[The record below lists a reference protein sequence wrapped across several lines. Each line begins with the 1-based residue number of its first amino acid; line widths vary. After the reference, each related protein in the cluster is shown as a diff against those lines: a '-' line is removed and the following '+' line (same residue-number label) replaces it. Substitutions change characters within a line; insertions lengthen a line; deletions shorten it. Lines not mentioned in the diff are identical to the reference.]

1 MKKKIVLV
9 AGLIMAFV
17 MLSGCGNNNADLK
30 KEEYIIGEI
39 KDNKYESTW
48 AGVSYSVPED
58 ISVLSREDT
67 YLLMGLTMEEIEGK
81 KEVDS
86 AKLDTVYELYGSSAD
101 GSMVIINTFKNIDT
115 TSKIAEMKAE
125 FDGKANDL
133 LKPSYTDETTVTYGG
148 IEFTRLDVTAS
159 APDFVMYQTYLFKN
173 VDEHLFCVSVAA
185 FEENKVEE
193 LLEGIAKQ

>member
-1 MKKKIVLV
+1 MTVICIFSMVTC
-9 AGLIMAFV
+9 
-17 MLSGCGNNNADLK
+17 S
-30 KEEYIIGEI
+30 
-39 KDNKYESTW
+39 DNSAEAVYGYEKGSFDGVVYKSEW
-48 AGVSYSVPED
+48 ANVNYTVPEGMN
-58 ISVLSREDT
+58 VLSEEDT
-67 YLLMGLTMEEIEGK
+67 YLLMGLTMAEIEGK
-81 KEVDS
+81 EEVDP

-115 TSKIAEMKAE
+115 TAKIAEMKAE

-159 APDFVMYQTYLFKN
+159 APDFVMYQTYLLKD

-185 FEENKVEE
+185 FDENRVEE
-193 LLEGIAKQ
+193 LLGGIAKQ

>member
-1 MKKKIVLV
+1 MKRILFALMTVICIFSMV
-9 AGLIMAFV
+9 SCSDNSEEAV
-17 MLSGCGNNNADLK
+17 SG
-30 KEEYIIGEI
+30 
-39 KDNKYESTW
+39 YEKGSFDGVVYKSEW
-48 AGVSYSVPED
+48 ANVNYTVPEGMN
-58 ISVLSREDT
+58 VLSEEDT
-67 YLLMGLTMEEIEGK
+67 YLLMGLTMAEIEGK
-81 KEVDS
+81 EEVDP

-148 IEFTRLDVTAS
+148 VEFTRLDVTAS
-159 APDFVMYQTYLFKN
+159 APDFVMYQTYLLKD

-185 FEENKVEE
+185 FDENRIEE
-193 LLEGIAKQ
+193 LLGGISNLK

>member
-1 MKKKIVLV
+1 MKRILFALMTVICIFSMV
-9 AGLIMAFV
+9 SCSDNSEQAV
-17 MLSGCGNNNADLK
+17 SG
-30 KEEYIIGEI
+30 
-39 KDNKYESTW
+39 YEKGSFDGVVYKSEW
-48 AGVSYSVPED
+48 ANVNYTVPEGMN
-58 ISVLSREDT
+58 VLSEEDT
-67 YLLMGLTMEEIEGK
+67 YLLMGLTMAEIEGK
-81 KEVDS
+81 EEVDP

-115 TSKIAEMKAE
+115 TAKIAEMKAE

-148 IEFTRLDVTAS
+148 VEFTRLDVTAS

-185 FEENKVEE
+185 FDENRVEE
-193 LLEGIAKQ
+193 LLGGISNLK

>member
-1 MKKKIVLV
+1 MKRILFALMTVICIFSMV
-9 AGLIMAFV
+9 SCSDNSEEAV
-17 MLSGCGNNNADLK
+17 SG
-30 KEEYIIGEI
+30 
-39 KDNKYESTW
+39 YEKGSFDGVVYKSEW
-48 AGVSYSVPED
+48 ANVNYTVPEGMN
-58 ISVLSREDT
+58 VLSEEDT
-67 YLLMGLTMEEIEGK
+67 YLLMGLTMAEIEGK
-81 KEVDS
+81 EEVDP

-115 TSKIAEMKAE
+115 TAKITEMKAE

-133 LKPSYTDETTVTYGG
+133 LKPAYTDETTVTYGG

-185 FEENKVEE
+185 FDENRIEE
-193 LLEGIAKQ
+193 LLGGISNLK

>member
-1 MKKKIVLV
+1 MKRILFALMTVICIFSMV
-9 AGLIMAFV
+9 SCSDNSEETV
-17 MLSGCGNNNADLK
+17 SG
-30 KEEYIIGEI
+30 
-39 KDNKYESTW
+39 YEKGSFDGVVYKSEW
-48 AGVSYSVPED
+48 ANVNYTVPEGMN
-58 ISVLSREDT
+58 VLSEEDT
-67 YLLMGLTMEEIEGK
+67 YLLMGLTMAEIEGK
-81 KEVDS
+81 EEIDP

-115 TSKIAEMKAE
+115 TSKIAEMKVE

-133 LKPSYTDETTVTYGG
+133 LKPSYTDETVVTYSG

-185 FEENKVEE
+185 FDENRVEE
-193 LLEGIAKQ
+193 LLKGIAKQ

>member
-1 MKKKIVLV
+1 MKRILFALMTVICIFSMV
-9 AGLIMAFV
+9 SCSDNSEEAV
-17 MLSGCGNNNADLK
+17 SG
-30 KEEYIIGEI
+30 
-39 KDNKYESTW
+39 YEKGSFDGVVYKSEW
-48 AGVSYSVPED
+48 ANVNYTVPEGMN
-58 ISVLSREDT
+58 VLSEEDT
-67 YLLMGLTMEEIEGK
+67 YLLMGLTMAEIEGK
-81 KEVDS
+81 EEVDP

-133 LKPSYTDETTVTYGG
+133 LKPSYTEETTVTYGG
-148 IEFTRLDVTAS
+148 VEFTRLDVTAS

-185 FEENKVEE
+185 FDENRVEE
-193 LLEGIAKQ
+193 LLEGISNLK

>member
-1 MKKKIVLV
+1 MKRILFALMTVICIFSMV
-9 AGLIMAFV
+9 SCSDNSEEAV
-17 MLSGCGNNNADLK
+17 SG
-30 KEEYIIGEI
+30 
-39 KDNKYESTW
+39 YEKGSFDGVVYKSEW
-48 AGVSYSVPED
+48 ANVNYTVPEGMN
-58 ISVLSREDT
+58 VLSEEDT
-67 YLLMGLTMEEIEGK
+67 YLLMGLTMAEIEGK
-81 KEVDS
+81 EEVDP

-133 LKPSYTDETTVTYGG
+133 LKPSYTEETTVTYGG
-148 IEFTRLDVTAS
+148 VEFTRLDVTAS

-185 FEENKVEE
+185 FDENRVEE
-193 LLEGIAKQ
+193 LLGGIAKQ

>member
-1 MKKKIVLV
+1 MKRILFALMTVICIFSMV
-9 AGLIMAFV
+9 SCSDNSEEAV
-17 MLSGCGNNNADLK
+17 SG
-30 KEEYIIGEI
+30 
-39 KDNKYESTW
+39 YEKGSFDGVVYKSEW
-48 AGVSYSVPED
+48 ANVNYTVPEGMN
-58 ISVLSREDT
+58 VLSEEDT
-67 YLLMGLTMEEIEGK
+67 YLLMGLTMAEIEGK
-81 KEVDS
+81 EEVDP

-148 IEFTRLDVTAS
+148 VEFTRLDVTAS

-185 FEENKVEE
+185 FDENRVEE

>member
-1 MKKKIVLV
+1 MKRILFALMTVICIFSMV
-9 AGLIMAFV
+9 SCSDNSEEAV
-17 MLSGCGNNNADLK
+17 SG
-30 KEEYIIGEI
+30 
-39 KDNKYESTW
+39 YEKVSFDGVVYKSEW
-48 AGVSYSVPED
+48 ANVNYTVPEGMN
-58 ISVLSREDT
+58 VLSEEDT
-67 YLLMGLTMEEIEGK
+67 YLLMGLTMAEIEGK
-81 KEVDS
+81 EEVDP

-133 LKPSYTDETTVTYGG
+133 LKPSYTEETTVTYGG
-148 IEFTRLDVTAS
+148 VEFTRLDVTAS

-185 FEENKVEE
+185 FDENRVEE
-193 LLEGIAKQ
+193 LLEGISNLK

>member
-1 MKKKIVLV
+1 MKRILFALMTVICIFSMV
-9 AGLIMAFV
+9 SCSDNSEEAV
-17 MLSGCGNNNADLK
+17 SG
-30 KEEYIIGEI
+30 
-39 KDNKYESTW
+39 YEKGSFDGVVYKSEW
-48 AGVSYSVPED
+48 ANVNYTVPEGMN
-58 ISVLSREDT
+58 VLSEEDT
-67 YLLMGLTMEEIEGK
+67 YLLMGLTMAEIEGK
-81 KEVDS
+81 EEVDP

-115 TSKIAEMKAE
+115 TAKIAEMKSE

-159 APDFVMYQTYLFKN
+159 APDFVMYQTYLFKD

-185 FEENKVEE
+185 FDENRIEE
-193 LLEGIAKQ
+193 LLGGIAKQ

>member
-1 MKKKIVLV
+1 MTVICIFSMVSCSDNSEEAV
-9 AGLIMAFV
+9 
-17 MLSGCGNNNADLK
+17 SG
-30 KEEYIIGEI
+30 
-39 KDNKYESTW
+39 YEKGSFDGVVYKSEW
-48 AGVSYSVPED
+48 ANVNYTVPEGMN
-58 ISVLSREDT
+58 VLSEEDT
-67 YLLMGLTMEEIEGK
+67 YLLMGLTMAEIEGK
-81 KEVDS
+81 EEVDP

-148 IEFTRLDVTAS
+148 VEFTRLDVTAS

-185 FEENKVEE
+185 FDENRVEE
-193 LLEGIAKQ
+193 LLGRIAKQ

>member
-1 MKKKIVLV
+1 MKRILFALMTVICIFSMV
-9 AGLIMAFV
+9 SCSDNSEEAV
-17 MLSGCGNNNADLK
+17 SG
-30 KEEYIIGEI
+30 
-39 KDNKYESTW
+39 YEKGSFDGVVYKSEW
-48 AGVSYSVPED
+48 ANVNYTVPEGMN
-58 ISVLSREDT
+58 VLSEEDT
-67 YLLMGLTMEEIEGK
+67 YLLMGLTMAEIEGK
-81 KEVDS
+81 EEVDP

-115 TSKIAEMKAE
+115 TAKIAEMKAE

-185 FEENKVEE
+185 FDENRVEE
-193 LLEGIAKQ
+193 LLGGIAKQ